1 MAQKLSLLSLLI
13 GILLTSSVAAAA
25 SSSSEEELEEC
36 TFVANVSGTK
46 HANKIAAMLGTH
58 MMNHVDTNDSGR
70 CKAIAVVKNEP
81 VRAYNIEPKNRR

>member
-1 MAQKLSLLSLLI
+1 MTQKLSLLSLLI
-13 GILLTSSVAAAA
+13 GILLTSSVAPAA
-25 SSSSEEELEEC
+25 SSPSEEEEC
-36 TFVANVSGTK
+36 TFVAKVSGTK
-46 HANKIAAMLGTH
+46 HANKIPAMLGTH